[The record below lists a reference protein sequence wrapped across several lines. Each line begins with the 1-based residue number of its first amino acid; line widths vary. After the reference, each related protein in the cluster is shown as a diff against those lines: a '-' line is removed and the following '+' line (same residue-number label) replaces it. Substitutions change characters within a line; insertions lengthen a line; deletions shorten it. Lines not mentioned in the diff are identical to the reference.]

1 MTTIVRPSFILLA
14 VYGSIL
20 SRFPLVASEAY
31 VLRFSTDIL
40 YVNRSACMSA
50 GWQAELL
57 FHNATTVPKTV
68 RLLGAT
74 AGTDRPTGQL
84 LIQPGRTLST
94 RTFEGSQLG
103 GDPFGFVLV
112 VNKLEIPDGVVVSSR
127 ADLYG
132 PPAGCGIPPAAMN
145 HSFGSVPLPVIRSL
159 AGANERQILLATDL
173 GIYPRRTNVII
184 YNAGSAMATARIEL
198 RVGCDDSLISERLVA
213 IGPNSVIQVTGLTDE
228 VPERL
233 CSSPGTTPFTRYVA
247 VTVDQPSFSHATT
260 ISNEFPVPTIGVT
273 VSSQ

>member
-1 MTTIVRPSFILLA
+1 
-14 VYGSIL
+14 
-20 SRFPLVASEAY
+20 
-31 VLRFSTDIL
+31 
-40 YVNRSACMSA
+40 MSA

-57 FHNATTVPKTV
+57 FHNGTTVPKTV

-74 AGTDRPTGQL
+74 AGTNRPTGQL
-84 LIQPGRTLST
+84 LIPAGRTLST

-112 VNKLEIPDGVVVSSR
+112 VNKLDIPEGVVVSSR
-127 ADLYG
+127 ADVYG

-145 HSFGSVPLPVIRSL
+145 HSFGSLPLPVIRSL
-159 AGANERQILLATDL
+159 VAPNERQIHLATDL

-184 YNAGSAMATARIEL
+184 YNAGSSTATARIEL

-228 VPERL
+228 IPERL

-260 ISNEFPVPTIGVT
+260 ISNEFSVPTIGVT
-273 VSSQ
+273 VSSPQ